1 MLAPRAV
8 YARGEAASP
17 SYIVYY
23 VFFFSL
29 LIAAGASLAATGRI
43 SAGLLVSLSAS
54 WMFVP
59 LLHVVIGAGL
69 VASTPTARARR
80 ARAIAWL
87 LRGHAPWSL
96 WMLGA
101 AVMIGMGGYRFYS
114 VALWLALIP
123 IALTIRIVHA
133 FCLEIL
139 QTSRRGAV
147 IRTFAHQAATWLVAA
162 VYLDRAVSLV
172 PRVIQWLT

>member
-8 YARGEAASP
+8 YARGEAASA
-17 SYIVYY
+17 SYILHY
-23 VFFFSL
+23 VLFFSL
-29 LIAAGASLAATGRI
+29 LIAAAASLAATGRI
-43 SAGLLVSLSAS
+43 TAGLLLSLSAS

-59 LLHVVIGAGL
+59 LLHVAIAAALAGSS
-69 VASTPTARARR
+69 AAARARR
-80 ARAIAWL
+80 PRATALL

-96 WMLGA
+96 WILCA
-101 AVMIGMGGYRFYS
+101 AVMIAMGGYSSYS
-114 VALWLALIP
+114 AALWLALIP

-147 IRTFAHQAATWLVAA
+147 IRTLAHQAATWLVAA

-172 PRVIQWLT
+172 PRVLQWLS

>member
-1 MLAPRAV
+1 MLAPRAA
-8 YARGEAASP
+8 YARGEAATS
-17 SYIVYY
+17 SYILSY
-23 VFFFSL
+23 VLFLSL
-29 LIAAGASLAATGRI
+29 LIAAAASVAATGRI
-43 SAGLLVSLSAS
+43 TAGLLLSLSAS

-59 LLHVVIGAGL
+59 LLHIVIGAGL
-69 VASTPTARARR
+69 VTSSATARVPR
-80 ARAIAWL
+80 ACAIAWL

-96 WMLGA
+96 WMLCA
-101 AVMIGMGGYRFYS
+101 AVMIGIGGYRFYS

-147 IRTFAHQAATWLVAA
+147 IRTLGHQAATWLVAA

-172 PRVIQWLT
+172 PRVIQWLS